1 VRASRRSSTPPPIC
15 SASATWNDLT
25 TADIAKRARIPI
37 GSVCHSFASKEGV
50 LAELVARDTPDPR
63 ERALVIREMKR
74 AVIAYL
80 APELEGRS

>member
-1 VRASRRSSTPPPIC
+1 
-15 SASATWNDLT
+15 
-25 TADIAKRARIPI
+25 
-37 GSVCHSFASKEGV
+37 V